1 MARQQPEARLTN
13 KIKAAI
19 QEAYP
24 GSWAVKVHGGP
35 YQTAGIPDLLVCI
48 NGRLVGFEVKT
59 PGREG
64 TLTPR
69 QEATLK
75 TLRRAGA
82 VAAMVTS
89 DTQALDI
96 LEEEIT

>member
-1 MARQQPEARLTN
+1 MSRQQPEARLTN

-24 GSWAVKVHGGP
+24 GCFAVKVHGGP
-35 YQTAGIPDLLVCI
+35 YQTAGIPDLLVCVE
-48 NGRLVGFEVKT
+48 GRLVGFEVKV
-59 PGREG
+59 PGREN

-69 QEATLK
+69 QDATLK
-75 TLRRAGA
+75 ALRRAGA

-89 DTQALDI
+89 SRQALTI
-96 LEEEIT
+96 LEEAL

>member
-1 MARQQPEARLTN
+1 MAKQQPEARLTN

-19 QEAYP
+19 QAEYP

-48 NGRLVGFEVKT
+48 EGRLVGFEVKV
-59 PGREG
+59 PGREK

-69 QEATLK
+69 QDATLK
-75 TLRRAGA
+75 ALRRAGA
-82 VAAMVTS
+82 LASMITS
-89 DTQALDI
+89 VEQALT
-96 LEEEIT
+96 LLREEL